1 MSRLGK
7 SAVLFVGI
15 GLLIYAGVYSA
26 AEQLVY
32 RTGKSNPFF
41 KIATAERTEFD
52 WLILGAS
59 HAMPFDFADF
69 NLHMERET
77 GLQTI
82 NLAAQG
88 TGPLYNRFVLDNFLQ
103 ERRTKNLLY
112 VIDSFAFYASDWN
125 EGRFS
130 DVKLLRRTPLKISI
144 VKNLYEYIRHEG
156 VAPRAGLDYVAGFS
170 KINNRERFETDI
182 WEGEKQFERV
192 YRPSSAAVRSR
203 IAYLYPDAPASAA
216 AATYLASFAKLIE
229 TAQSQ
234 GVCVIAIKMPL
245 PAQFRNQLPE
255 EAAFDKT
262 ISILLDAHG
271 VRFRDFS
278 QDLDDPRFYFDT
290 DHLNRTGLEIFFERH
305 LRSLLMSPCAEHRT
319 GRARVSQML
328 P

>member
-1 MSRLGK
+1 MSRLK
-7 SAVLFVGI
+7 SAFLFVGI
-15 GLLIYAGVYSA
+15 GLLIYAGVYFA

-32 RTGKSNPFF
+32 RTGKSNPLF
-41 KIATAERTEFD
+41 KIVTAERTEFD

-69 NLHMERET
+69 NAHIERET
-77 GLQTI
+77 GLRTI

-103 ERRTKNLLY
+103 EHRTKNLLY

-130 DVKLLRRTPLKISI
+130 DVKLLRRTPLKIS
-144 VKNLYEYIRHEG
+144 VAGTLYEYIRHEG
-156 VAPRAGLDYVAGFS
+156 IDPRAGLDYVAGFS

-203 IAYLYPDAPASAA
+203 IAYLYPNAPPPAVS
-216 AATYLASFAKLIE
+216 TRYLASFAKLIE
-229 TAQSQ
+229 TAQSR
-234 GVCVIAIKMPL
+234 GVCVTVIKMPL
-245 PAQFRNQLPE
+245 PAQFRAQLPDE
-255 EAAFDKT
+255 TAFDKT

-271 VRFRDFS
+271 VQFLDFS

-290 DHLNRTGLEIFFERH
+290 DHLNRTGLETFFERH
-305 LRSLLMSPCAEHRT
+305 LRSLLMSPCAGRRA
-319 GRARVSQML
+319 GRAHVSQML